1 MAGYIPKR
9 ALCAALLLCLCG
21 LAKAAAQRPLDG
33 AGELSAGFELGQNY
47 PNPVNRETRIPFEL
61 GESLFEEGRPVAVSI
76 RIYNVLQQFVGA
88 PTALRHPEGA
98 GLPLLQL
105 EYGSPGRYE
114 AHWNGTDRSGQPV
127 GSGVYFVQMRVDGR
141 EPAIRRMFVR
151 R

>member
-1 MAGYIPKR
+1 MAGYILR
-9 ALCAALLLCLCG
+9 CALCVALLLCSYG
-21 LAKAAAQRPLDG
+21 LAEAAAQRPADRG
-33 AGELSAGFELGQNY
+33 GELSAGFELGQNY
-47 PNPVNRETRIPFEL
+47 PNPLNRETRIPFEL
-61 GESLFEEGRPVAVSI
+61 GESLFEEGGAVSVSI

-88 PTALRHPEGA
+88 PTALQHPEGA

-114 AHWNGTDRSGQPV
+114 AHWDGTDRSGQPV
-127 GSGVYFVQMRVDGR
+127 GSGVYFLQMRVDGR

>member
-1 MAGYIPKR
+1 MAGYILR
-9 ALCAALLLCLCG
+9 RVLCAALLLSFYG
-21 LAKAAAQRPLDG
+21 LDEVAAQRPTDRG
-33 AGELSAGFELGQNY
+33 GGLSAGFELGQNY
-47 PNPVNRETRIPFEL
+47 PNPLSRETRIPFEL

-76 RIYNVLQQFVGA
+76 RIYNILQQFVGA
-88 PTALRHPEGA
+88 PTALQHPEGA

-114 AHWNGTDRSGQPV
+114 AHWDGTDRSGRPV

>member
-1 MAGYIPKR
+1 MAGYTLKR
-9 ALCAALLLCLCG
+9 ALCAALLLCFHG
-21 LAKAAAQRPLDG
+21 LAEAAAQRPTRG
-33 AGELSAGFELGQNY
+33 AGGSSPGFELGQNY
-47 PNPVNRETRIPFEL
+47 PNPLARETRIPFEL
-61 GESLFEEGRPVAVSI
+61 GESLFEEGRPVTVSI
-76 RIYNVLQQFVGA
+76 RIYNVLQQFVAA
-88 PTALRHPEGA
+88 PTALRHSEGE

-114 AHWNGTDRSGQPV
+114 AHWDGNDRSGQPV